1 MSYVRETARGFGWMG
16 GFRVASRLVALL
28 RTVILARILLPAQF
42 GLYGIATL
50 VLAFLE
56 VFTET
61 GINVFLI
68 QQKENL
74 EKYID
79 TAWLVSI
86 ARGFLIALLIL
97 VCAPLVVRFFNAPGA
112 LNLVLLISLVSA
124 IRGFISPARVKFQK
138 ELEFGKE
145 FWIRMAIFTFDSA
158 VAIVVALTTRT
169 PASLVW
175 GLIAGSVLE
184 VILTHALIRPR
195 PKLAFESETFK
206 KIVSR
211 GKWLT
216 GAGIFEYLFR
226 QGDDIVVGRFLGETS
241 LGFYQM
247 AYKVATLPVT
257 EVADVFGKVT
267 LPIYAKISESKKELK
282 DALVKTTLATAALVL
297 PGGLVLVIFTK
308 LAVTIVLGEVW
319 LPIVPVL
326 KVLVIYAITRAL
338 VNPARTVF
346 LAVKKQEYLTT
357 VTFVSIVALAVAIFP
372 LARLYGLVGIGLA
385 TIIASLASVPLV
397 VYYTVKIFK

>member
-1 MSYVRETARGFGWMG
+1 MG

-28 RTVILARILLPAQF
+28 RTVILARILLPDQF

-68 QQKENL
+68 QQKEKL
-74 EKYID
+74 EEFID

-86 ARGFLIALLIL
+86 GRGFIIAIL
-97 VCAPLVVRFFNAPGA
+97 VLVSSPFVVKFFNAPGA
-112 LNLVLLISLVSA
+112 LNLLLLISLVSA

-138 ELEFGKE
+138 ELEFSKE
-145 FWIRMAIFTFDSA
+145 FWIRMAIFTFDSTT
-158 VAIVVALTTRT
+158 AIVVALITRT
-169 PASLVW
+169 PESLVW
-175 GLIAGSVLE
+175 GLIAGSVME
-184 VILTHALIRPR
+184 VVLTHALIKPR
-195 PKLAFESETFK
+195 PKFAFKSETFK
-206 KIVSR
+206 RIISR
-211 GKWLT
+211 GKWIT

-226 QGDDIVVGRFLGETS
+226 QGDDIVVGKLLGETS
-241 LGFYQM
+241 LGYYQM
-247 AYKVATLPVT
+247 AYKIATLPVT

-267 LPIYAKISESKKELK
+267 LPVYTKISEHKEELK
-282 DALVKTTLATAALVL
+282 DALIKTTLATAVLVL
-297 PGGLVLVIFTK
+297 PGGLVLIAFTK
-308 LAVTIVLGEVW
+308 LAVSIVLGEVW

-346 LAVKKQEYLTT
+346 LAVDKQEYLTI
-357 VTFVSIVALAVAIFP
+357 VTFVGIVVLAISIFP
-372 LARLYGLVGIGLA
+372 LSAAYGLVGVGIS
-385 TIIASLASVPLV
+385 TIVASLASMPLV
-397 VYYTVKIFK
+397 FYYTLKIFK

>member
-1 MSYVRETARGFGWMG
+1 MG